1 MKRFLTLFLFLIVS
15 LLFITSFAGAT
26 ILVNVNDVESGF
38 VNKIN
43 FTGPS
48 SLTRIGDELTVPMVD
63 ATLIAAGAANG
74 GATSMTSSTLV
85 VPVGYSYINV
95 SLDTSDA
102 AFTSKTIADGKIGQ
116 LMTIH
121 AHIGSGT
128 TTFTPA
134 TSYGISSFTMNAV
147 DDQITLLFLETQG
160 WIVVNSTS
168 VTLTP

>member
-1 MKRFLTLFLFLIVS
+1 MKKRFIVS
-15 LLFITSFAGAT
+15 IFMAILMLFSYNVNASVI
-26 ILVNVNDVESGF
+26 VNVNDVESGF

-48 SLTRIGDELTVPMVD
+48 SLTRIGDELTVPAVD
-63 ATLIAAGAANG
+63 ASLIAAGAANG
-74 GATSMTSSTLV
+74 GATSMTTATLA

-95 SLDTSDA
+95 SLNTADP

-121 AHIGSGT
+121 VHQGANA
-128 TTFTPA
+128 TTFTPE
-134 TSYGISSFTMNAV
+134 TSYGFSSFSMNAV

-160 WIVVNSTS
+160 WVVVSSTS